1 MAVRDARTRRLPARV
16 DVGARM
22 RKRARMT
29 LRAMMGNGSR
39 VVGVLLMVAA
49 AAGSATAPQ
58 QHTVS
63 RSAAVPASFDATW
76 RAVIALFSERTWA
89 ISNMEKAS
97 GLIVTDWMNIADD
110 SPFLD
115 CGGQGLTSVVR
126 TEVKFN
132 VVVEE
137 NDRESRLVVNVAFR
151 QLRSFDQQQR
161 LVDCT
166 STGKLE
172 NVIQSEVAQR
182 APRVRVATK
191 RTTDSPAA
199 AAFFCSSAPADQT
212 IAACARS
219 TVGCARKQADLVD
232 QVGDATPC
240 QPASTAVCFTAMD
253 AGGTTIESCHPGAAS
268 CAKQEARARADA
280 VTLRDVTACAVAP

>member
-1 MAVRDARTRRLPARV
+1 MP
-16 DVGARM
+16 
-22 RKRARMT
+22 
-29 LRAMMGNGSR
+29 
-39 VVGVLLMVAA
+39 
-49 AAGSATAPQ
+49 
-58 QHTVS
+58 
-63 RSAAVPASFDATW
+63 
-76 RAVIALFSERTWA
+76 
-89 ISNMEKAS
+89 
-97 GLIVTDWMNIADD
+97 IADD
-110 SPFLD
+110 HAHRARLAPGSMDRGVELRRSLRVCGSCARREVLSAVDEEPELSHVHVLD
-115 CGGQGLTSVVR
+115 DAIAVAAEGIDKAPLVAVGRVR
-126 TEVKFN
+126 RRRRVAQRSIRFEGPPCDVHTRVLQQVHDPRLRRRAEKF
-132 VVVEE
+132 
-137 NDRESRLVVNVAFR
+137 
-151 QLRSFDQQQR
+151 
-161 LVDCT
+161 
-166 STGKLE
+166 E

-212 IAACARS
+212 LAACARS